1 MTEEQGD
8 GWRQSAQA
16 WIADMGEA
24 GDYGRQFVLDAPM
37 LARVRASRYGSAL
50 DVGCGEGRFCR
61 RLKAE
66 GLRAVGI
73 DPTQALIDHAR
84 ALDPDGDYHV
94 GRAEALAFEDATFDL
109 VVSYL
114 SLIDIP
120 DVAAA
125 IREMARVLKPGG
137 TLLIAN
143 LTNFNTA
150 AAVSELGWTDLRDG
164 RRAFAMDHYLEER
177 SAWTE
182 WRGIR
187 IVNWHRP
194 LETYMSL
201 LLGEGL
207 VLRHFAEPAPQGGD
221 PDRAARYRRAPWFM
235 IMEWAK
241 PVPEAA

>member
-1 MTEEQGD
+1 MND
-8 GWRQSAQA
+8 GWQDSTEA
-16 WIADMGEA
+16 WIAAQGEA

-37 LARVRASRYGSAL
+37 MERVRAGPYGSAL

-66 GLRAVGI
+66 GVRAVGI
-73 DPTQALIDHAR
+73 DPTPAMIDRAR
-84 ALDPDGDYHV
+84 ALDPDGDY
-94 GRAEALAFEDATFDL
+94 RIEAAEALGFADAEFDL

-120 DVAAA
+120 DAAAA

-143 LTNFNTA
+143 LTNFNSA
-150 AAVSELGWTDLRDG
+150 GDVSELGWTEMADG
-164 RRAFAMDHYLEER
+164 RRAFAIDHYLEER
-177 SAWTE
+177 SAWIA

-194 LETYMSL
+194 LSTYMTL
-201 LLGEGL
+201 LLNEGL
-207 VLRHFAEPAPQGGD
+207 VLRHFAEPVPRGGD
-221 PDRAARYRRAPWFM
+221 PARAAHYRRAPWFL
-235 IMEWAK
+235 IMEWVK
-241 PVPEAA
+241 PG

>member
-1 MTEEQGD
+1 MAQGQGD
-8 GWRQSAQA
+8 GWEDSAQA
-16 WIADMGEA
+16 WIAHMGEA
-24 GDYGRQFVLDAPM
+24 GDFGRQFVLDAPM
-37 LARVRASRYGSAL
+37 LARVLAGRYGSVL

-61 RLKAE
+61 RLKYE
-66 GLRAVGI
+66 GARTVGI

-84 ALDPDGDYHV
+84 ALDPDGDYRV
-94 GRAEALAFEDATFDL
+94 GRAEALAFDDGAFDL

-120 DVAAA
+120 DAAAA

-150 AAVSELGWTDLRDG
+150 AVVSDLGWTDLRDG

-177 SAWTE
+177 SVWTE

-207 VLRHFAEPAPQGGD
+207 VLRHFAEPRPQGGP
-221 PDRAARYRRAPWFM
+221 PDRVARYQRAPWFM

-241 PVPEAA
+241 PVPEAS